1 LKFVFP
7 RRLRRL
13 TLELTIKGI
22 TIYKDIYK
30 TTNVFAYTTNGIPGL
45 EIKIGSKNSKILRE
59 KMIYLTRKSGLQIP
73 MRRYVICVE
82 EGDKMLKKEELK
94 WLELP
99 ILILYWTMADA
110 LSISRLEN
118 CLCGGQVSIDG
129 IIKPLNVSG
138 KYLDFFNS
146 HECSKIWKIITGREQ
161 KECLGLV
168 RLPVE
173 EILHLPL
180 VENKIKI
187 KSIGS

>member
-1 LKFVFP
+1 M
-7 RRLRRL
+7 
-13 TLELTIKGI
+13 IKGL
-22 TIYKDIYK
+22 TVYKNTYK

-59 KMIYLTRKSGLQIP
+59 KIIYLTRKSQLPIP
-73 MRRYVICVE
+73 LKRYVICVE
-82 EGDKMLKKEELK
+82 EEDKILKKEELK

-99 ILILYWTMADA
+99 ILILYWNMANA
-110 LSISRLEN
+110 LSISSLDN

-129 IIKPLNVSG
+129 IVKPLSISG
-138 KYLDFFNS
+138 KYLHFFNS
-146 HECSKIWKIITGREQ
+146 HNCEKVWKIITGRGQ
-161 KECLGLV
+161 IECLGLV

-180 VENKIKI
+180 VEKQIKI